1 MKTLGILFNFLL
13 VFLIA
18 SSFDDIKKEQINTLH
33 TVHRISMDVCE
44 LPPEPGPCQAA
55 IPRYYYNPSIWKC
68 ERFIYGGCGG
78 NANNYNSFEQCMA
91 VCGNDC
97 DLPPNPGPCDAAFE
111 RWYYNPSSGHCEI
124 FTYGGCGGN
133 ANRYLTKAL
142 CMESCGDV
150 CYLPPDVGPCDAAI
164 PRYFFNPNA
173 GECEL
178 FTYGGCNGN
187 GNNYE
192 SYTECMNSCAE
203 LCDMPADSG
212 DCQAAIPRYYF
223 NKNTGNCQ
231 LFIYGGCGGNENNFI
246 TLAACQAACPCT
258 AIVQDDNLYDYQM
271 TVTKSASQ
279 HLTSRSVLKGTSS
292 VLYSSTD
299 FIELLP
305 GFKLL
310 EQASLELV
318 LEGCID

>member
-1 MKTLGILFNFLL
+1 MKTLPLLFTL
-13 VFLIA
+13 VLVLFAA
-18 SSFDDIKKEQINTLH
+18 SSFDHLKIEKTILPDSANT
-33 TVHRISMDVCE
+33 ISMDVCE
-44 LPPEPGPCQAA
+44 LPPDEGPCDAA
-55 IPRYYYNPSIWKC
+55 IPRYYYNPSIWMC

-78 NANNYNSFEQCMA
+78 NANNYNTFEECMA

-111 RWYYNPSSGHCEI
+111 RWYYDSSTGHCET

-133 ANRYLTKAL
+133 ANRYLSKAL

-150 CYLPPDVGPCDAAI
+150 CYLPAVVGPCDGAI

-173 GECEL
+173 GDCEM
-178 FTYGGCNGN
+178 FIYGGCNGN

-192 SYTECMNSCAE
+192 SYAECMNSCADI
-203 LCDMPADSG
+203 CDMPADSG

-223 NKNTGNCQ
+223 NKNSGNCQ
-231 LFIYGGCGGNENNFI
+231 LFTYGGCGGNQNNFI
-246 TLAACQAACPCT
+246 TLSACQAACPCT
-258 AIVQDDNLYDYQM
+258 DIVEDDNLYDYQM
-271 TVTKSASQ
+271 TVSKSASQ
-279 HLTSRSVLKGTSS
+279 HLRSTAILRGNSS
-292 VLYSSTD
+292 VQYSSTD

-310 EQASLELV
+310 EQASLDVV
-318 LEGCID
+318 LNGCIQ